1 MLGFGPDAATDMT
14 DTAPPDR
21 AAGDAAGV
29 VDEFAH
35 IPRSRGRHPIVAIA
49 GALLAFFLVFH
60 VRRDLRYAL
69 SSGEPVDLGRA
80 SAVFANGRATSGLEN
95 RYVRV
100 SGLPDRESA
109 LQIDTKGSWVF
120 SQLFRVLGT
129 GDRLFLHRRQ
139 SPLPAALAEVDTFQG
154 RLIRVDDLSFA
165 ASIRSYF
172 STHVAA
178 THFFT
183 PEALGRALAARQPG
197 TPLAVV
203 DTSGD
208 TVSLDERETVAI
220 DVTQPDEVKIGLPR
234 DRFHTED
241 DARAA
246 LASHGGQV
254 VKALGSIKAR
264 PSPAAPESGPLSATT
279 EPSQR
284 WTFVVKFPQPA
295 EQSALDS
302 IGDLGHDVE
311 IRDARQTIE
320 VKLEE
325 ISAVAGAPG
334 ALVVRPGQGAPR
346 RLEPSTMVAIHT
358 MAPVVIPDDAY
369 LLVEGDT
376 PREHLPTVLIT
387 LILVMFGAIN
397 LVGLARELVTSNAG
411 TLGGSPPPPTM
422 DYARQ
427 SRAPSTRS

>member
-1 MLGFGPDAATDMT
+1 VLGFGPDAATDMT